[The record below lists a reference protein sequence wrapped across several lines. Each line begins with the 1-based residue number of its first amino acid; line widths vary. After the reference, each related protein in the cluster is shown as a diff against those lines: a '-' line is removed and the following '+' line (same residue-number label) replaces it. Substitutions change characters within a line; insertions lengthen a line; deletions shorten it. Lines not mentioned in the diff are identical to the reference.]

1 MLGLITSC
9 FLREPWDMVACL
21 LSAAFPWAPDRQEPW
36 HLPTPAGT
44 ALPLAQYW
52 AQSRSSA
59 EIPGLG
65 LMSLSPEPR
74 EICHIQAEKSSSSN
88 DGKRTGSLRE
98 AGGSRVHTDKWGL
111 TSASLVPH
119 TVLWQASLPEPPFPQ
134 QYLWSG
140 HGG

>member
-1 MLGLITSC
+1 
-9 FLREPWDMVACL
+9 MVARL
-21 LSAAFPWAPDRQEPW
+21 LSAAFLWAPERQEPRRL
-36 HLPTPAGT
+36 HTPAGT
-44 ALPLAQYW
+44 ALAQYW
-52 AQSRSSA
+52 AQSRPSA

-74 EICHIQAEKSSSSN
+74 EICDIQAEKSSSSN

-98 AGGSRVHTDKWGL
+98 AGGSRVHTDKWAP
-111 TSASLVPH
+111 TSASPVPH

-140 HGG
+140 QGG